1 MCSQGKLKSACASA
15 KLDHCSYEETSS
27 LAVQNA
33 PREDSD
39 QTAKSA
45 QSDLNLHR
53 AQMSK
58 GTFSAVQ
65 AHLHQLTEKNQI
77 LRPKRHEPLFSEKV
91 LIRFNCAVAK

>member
-1 MCSQGKLKSACASA
+1 MICVPRENLNQPARPRITVR
-15 KLDHCSYEETSS
+15 CSYEETAA

-58 GTFSAVQ
+58 GTFSSVQ
-65 AHLHQLTEKNQI
+65 AHLHQLTEKSPI
-77 LRPKRHEPLFSEKV
+77 
-91 LIRFNCAVAK
+91 